1 METDFVNVFIQ
12 KQKDVMNDLLARVVM
27 LEAKTSLAES
37 KFHDVD
43 QTNQQLQSELVR
55 SREALNEQINKTKEV
70 QAQLD
75 LAQNMKNE
83 ITSLQEQVDLAADE
97 KKALLKQLTD
107 SNVQKGILQTRLNAL
122 ESQPA
127 SQKKS

>member
-37 KFHDVD
+37 KLHDVD

-75 LAQNMKNE
+75 LAQNLKNE

>member
-12 KQKDVMNDLLARVVM
+12 KQKDIMNDLLARVVM
-27 LEAKTSLAES
+27 LEAQSSLAES
-37 KFHDVD
+37 KFKDANE
-43 QTNQQLQSELVR
+43 TNQQLQSELVR

-75 LAQNMKNE
+75 LTQNMKNE
-83 ITSLQEQVDLAADE
+83 IVALQEQVDLAADE

-107 SNVQKGILQTRLNAL
+107 SNVQKGILQTRLNSYEAQ
-122 ESQPA
+122 STGPR
-127 SQKKS
+127 KS